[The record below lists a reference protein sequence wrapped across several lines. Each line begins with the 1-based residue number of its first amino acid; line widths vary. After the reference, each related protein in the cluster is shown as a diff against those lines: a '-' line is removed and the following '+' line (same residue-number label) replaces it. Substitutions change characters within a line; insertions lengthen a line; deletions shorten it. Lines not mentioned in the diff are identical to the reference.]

1 MIEFY
6 YQEEYSDKFG
16 IILRPVAPILLTNIA
31 KNDKFIFAT
40 MYIDSGADVT
50 MVPLKAGEVL
60 GFTYKRKKIFMMHG
74 ISGSLSCI
82 VEKAQIKIGEKKF
95 TIDITWALSDDAPFL
110 LGRRHI
116 FENFKIIFEEAKRR
130 IFFDTV

>member
-16 IILRPVAPILLTNIA
+16 PILRPVAPILLTNS
-31 KNDKFIFAT
+31 KKTDKFILAT

-50 MVPLKAGEVL
+50 MIPLKAGEVL
-60 GFTYKRKKIFMMHG
+60 GFSYDTKKIFQMHG
-74 ISGSLSCI
+74 IAGSLSCI
-82 VEKAQIKIGEKKF
+82 LEKARIKIGERKF
-95 TIDITWALSDDAPFL
+95 AADITWALSDDAPFL

-116 FENFKIIFEEAKRR
+116 FEHYKITFEEVKRR
-130 IFFDTV
+130 IFFI

>member
-16 IILRPVAPILLTNIA
+16 PILRPVAPILLTNRI
-31 KNDKFIFAT
+31 KSDKFILVT

-50 MVPLKAGEVL
+50 MIPLKAGEVL
-60 GFTYKRKKIFMMHG
+60 GFEYDAKKVFQMHG
-74 ISGSLSCI
+74 FSGSLPCI
-82 VEKAQIKIGEKKF
+82 LDKAQIKIGTRRF
-95 TIDITWALSDDAPFL
+95 FADVAWALSDDAPFL

-116 FENFKIIFEEAKRR
+116 FEHFRITFDESKRK
-130 IFFDTV
+130 IFFI